1 MSNVIRF
8 LETLGQNP
16 AVSAAAY
23 SAAVSVLDVDAGQK
37 RALLLRDADKLNN
50 MLQGR
55 AVMRCMVATPD

>member
-8 LETLGQNP
+8 LEALGQNP

-23 SAAVSVLDVDAGQK
+23 SAAVSVLDLDAAQK
-37 RALLLRDADKLNN
+37 QALLVRDTNKLNN